1 MNVFWILYS
10 DTKLGTQLLPQ
21 APAAPLKE
29 IDTDDKT
36 HPTNATTRARSG
48 DLTGRCSL
56 VRRLRLELVDLRKR
70 RRGLN
75 MQRTGRP
82 ERRGRRVKAC
92 AWAACAHTFEVTE
105 PLSSSTFAPALSM
118 ACESLSCSSIFA
130 VIPAVRAHIQA
141 TTRRP
146 SNNVASGLQQSPG
159 LDWACVRHA
168 TGERGQGAP

>member
-1 MNVFWILYS
+1 MSFGSCIRIRNSGLSSYRRR
-10 DTKLGTQLLPQ
+10 LLLLSKRSIP
-21 APAAPLKE
+21 
-29 IDTDDKT
+29 
-36 HPTNATTRARSG
+36 TTRPTQQMQLREPSG

-82 ERRGRRVKAC
+82 ERRGHRVKAC